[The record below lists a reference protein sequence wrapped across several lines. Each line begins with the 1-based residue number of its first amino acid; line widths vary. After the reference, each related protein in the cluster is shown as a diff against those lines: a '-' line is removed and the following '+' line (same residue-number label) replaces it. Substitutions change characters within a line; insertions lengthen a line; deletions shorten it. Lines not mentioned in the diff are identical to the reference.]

1 MALLPIDIQLFAEGG
16 EGNTNPNQNG
26 GTNAEDGGNNPKTYT
41 QEELDNIVNERTG
54 RATKSALKSFFSQ
67 KGLSEEEANTA
78 IGEYLDNKK
87 KNTPDI
93 AALQQSVGDERKE
106 KLKAQLRAAG
116 TLEAVKQGV
125 SVDSIEYVLTL
136 ADYAGCTDSEGNIV
150 SLLLDTGENSGIDC
164 FGLLVNTKD
173 RGLVESLLTSKIE
186 LNQKLTMSEMEI
198 VCISAKHPSD
208 DNITSSTIMSKY
220 GLNILPEQIKS
231 ILNNKSSKTLKTVE
245 EIYGGTE

>member
-1 MALLPIDIQLFAEGG
+1 MALPIDIQLFAEGG
-16 EGNTNPNQNG
+16 EGNTEPNTNG
-26 GTNAEDGGNNPKTYT
+26 GNNAQDGGNNPKTYT

-150 SLLLDTGENSGIDC
+150 GDKLSEAIKKVLDKVPAFKAATEGSGGVYRVGGD
-164 FGLLVNTKD
+164 GGNQQ
-173 RGLVESLLTSKIE
+173 SKGG
-186 LNQKLTMSEMEI
+186 N
-198 VCISAKHPSD
+198 
-208 DNITSSTIMSKY
+208 
-220 GLNILPEQIKS
+220 
-231 ILNNKSSKTLKTVE
+231 SSKTVPTKKWNKFNM
-245 EIYGGTE
+245 